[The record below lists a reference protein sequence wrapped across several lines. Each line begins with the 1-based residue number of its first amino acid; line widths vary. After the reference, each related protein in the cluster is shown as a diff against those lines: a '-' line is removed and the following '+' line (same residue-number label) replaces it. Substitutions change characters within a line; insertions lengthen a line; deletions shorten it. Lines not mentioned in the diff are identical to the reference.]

1 MHNKNS
7 HVFPGISKKTIFTR
21 SLQINQNLT
30 VHATYTLRSQE
41 RYINLIPF
49 LMQWH
54 SYTYLSNEVIRINV
68 QGAGICVVKGK
79 PALSTSY
86 EPGIKKSSR
95 KCI

>member
-1 MHNKNS
+1 
-7 HVFPGISKKTIFTR
+7 
-21 SLQINQNLT
+21 
-30 VHATYTLRSQE
+30 
-41 RYINLIPF
+41 
-49 LMQWH
+49 MQWH